1 MQRGLPP
8 AAWVIARALCRF
20 RRFDLHS
27 IPKAQQAQ
35 GLGLQIGQ
43 WSPYP
48 RTGRAIVMKE
58 GMAQVWIWDA
68 ELVEAAQRAS
78 GVDPRRVKA
87 VPESLLHPARAEG
100 ACLLQSLEGCEGQ
113 VWRQGQ
119 LVSSAWWPDV
129 PGEAVWRNFLR
140 DASLP
145 PAAQPPRPRQPE
157 PVTWL
162 PRPWAQPVSLVSTST
177 VPRLEA
183 VVVAFAAFVFI
194 TATFWFGAQAYR
206 LSEAHA
212 SLGQALQQS
221 ERAAGQILAVRGEAL
236 DRLARVEAFH
246 KLDPYPDA
254 LTLMA
259 RVGQLIP
266 AGTATLRE
274 WEYDNGRLKFVLNL
288 QNPVLTSQ
296 LVKSLQAVT
305 AFDQVQA
312 HSSPNPAVLP
322 LSLVLVPHVP
332 LELAARQDGVARAD
346 RPAAAEPARGA
357 ASKNART

>member
-8 AAWVIARALCRF
+8 TEWVIARALCRF
-20 RRFDLHS
+20 RRFDLRA

-35 GLGLQIGQ
+35 GLGLQISQ

-48 RTGRAIVMKE
+48 RTGRAIVMKD
-58 GMAQVWIWDA
+58 GLAQVWIWDA

-78 GVDPRRVKA
+78 GVDPRRIA
-87 VPESLLHPARAEG
+87 PVPGPLLPPARAEG
-100 ACLLQSLEGCEGQ
+100 VRLLHTPEGYEGQ

-119 LVSSAWWPDV
+119 LVSSAWWPDI
-129 PGEAVWRNFLR
+129 PDEAAWRNFLR

-145 PAAQPPRPRQPE
+145 PGAQPPRPPQAE
-157 PVTWL
+157 AVTWL
-162 PRPWAQPVSLVSTST
+162 PRPWARPVSLVSATN

-183 VVVAFAAFVFI
+183 VVVAFAAFMLI
-194 TATFWFGAQAYR
+194 TATFWFGAQAYQ
-206 LSEAHA
+206 LSAARA

-288 QNPVLTSQ
+288 QNPVLTSD

-322 LSLVLVPHVP
+322 LSLVLVPHAP
-332 LELAARQDGVARAD
+332 LDLAVKQDGAARAD
-346 RPAAAEPARGA
+346 RPAGTEPTREA